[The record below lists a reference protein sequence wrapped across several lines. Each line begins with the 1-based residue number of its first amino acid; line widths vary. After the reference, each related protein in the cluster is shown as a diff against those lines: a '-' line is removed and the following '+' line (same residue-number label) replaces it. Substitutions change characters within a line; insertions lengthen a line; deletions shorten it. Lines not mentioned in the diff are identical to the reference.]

1 MKKLIL
7 AVLTA
12 FLLIGCSTFKK
23 LNKKEDTK
31 QETSVIRKEITRPGD
46 TITIDIPNIR
56 YKDTTITRIN
66 YENKTIASVRYDD
79 QGNQQFECLSAEIKE
94 KFEQIDSKLEIQKE
108 EETEKKSEFK
118 PQHLIYAIAG
128 LGLVVV
134 LIMVVFMILMAKI
147 QKSIPQTIISS
158 LKDVV
163 K

>member
-1 MKKLIL
+1 MKKPLL

-12 FLLIGCSTFKK
+12 FMFVGCSTFKK
-23 LNKKEDTK
+23 VNRNEDTK

-94 KFEQIDSKLEIQKE
+94 KFEQIDSKLETQKE
-108 EETEKKSEFK
+108 EETEKKNEFN
-118 PQHLIYAIAG
+118 PQNLIYAIAG

-134 LIMVVFMILMAKI
+134 LIMVVFMVLMAKI